1 MFNFRKLD
9 VIFMFCFRLPK
20 GKRGGMLFQFFFMVM
35 PFNPPQIEQFSGFD
49 KTLSCGV
56 GTGGRYLDT
65 LPFGYPFDR
74 PIDEK
79 YWLTPNMYY
88 YDVNIFHKKEMDIN
102 TAH

>member
-1 MFNFRKLD
+1 M
-9 VIFMFCFRLPK
+9 M
-20 GKRGGMLFQFFFMVM
+20 FQFFFIVA
-35 PFNPPQIEQFSGFD
+35 PYQPPQIEQFSGFD

-56 GTGGRYLDT
+56 GSGARYVDS